1 MSSSAVLLEGPGA
14 YAVHFTPWAEK
25 ALARMPVVARDAVR
39 KLAHEIATV
48 SGALQPLAVEVPGT
62 LRFEVPGYVV
72 QYLVDDASR
81 TLTVLSVFSGT
92 DE

>member
-1 MSSSAVLLEGPGA
+1 MSSSAVLLEGPGP

-39 KLAHEIATV
+39 RLANEIATV
-48 SGALQPLAVEVPGT
+48 AGALRPLAVEVPGT
-62 LRFEVPGYVV
+62 LGFEVPGYVV
-72 QYLVDDASR
+72 QYRVDDASR
-81 TLTVLSVFSGT
+81 TLTVLSVLSGA